1 MSSDPKG
8 GGGEGGDVPPPV
20 AAAAE
25 GRTPPPAS
33 SAAEA
38 VGGSKQATPPIPQ
51 VAGVAPVGQQKPR
64 RRVPTLVTDEEIDA
78 RSARRSVVSP
88 RRSYS
93 GVMRGGKP
101 GSTPPGNR
109 FSQQQ
114 QGQLKLYDFLPQIQ
128 EENVSKNKDANM
140 FANKFANKSAKNTAS
155 AVSQSSCGGVN
166 LNPLSLGGVNLKST
180 LLGGLN
186 LESTLAGGLNL
197 EPLAPGAAQLANTGN
212 RSPGAGLSRG
222 PTGPE

>member
-1 MSSDPKG
+1 MPICLPIRLPK
-8 GGGEGGDVPPPV
+8 
-20 AAAAE
+20 
-25 GRTPPPAS
+25 
-33 SAAEA
+33 
-38 VGGSKQATPPIPQ
+38 
-51 VAGVAPVGQQKPR
+51 
-64 RRVPTLVTDEEIDA
+64 
-78 RSARRSVVSP
+78 
-88 RRSYS
+88 
-93 GVMRGGKP
+93 
-101 GSTPPGNR
+101 R

-140 FANKFANKSAKNTAS
+140 FANKSAKNTAS

>member
-1 MSSDPKG
+1 MNSDPKG
-8 GGGEGGDVPPPV
+8 GGGEGGDVPPPG

-25 GRTPPPAS
+25 GRTPPPAN

-38 VGGSKQATPPIPQ
+38 VGGSKQATPPAQ

-64 RRVPTLVTDEEIDA
+64 RRVPTLVTDEEMDA

-93 GVMRGGKP
+93 SAVRGGGKP

-140 FANKFANKSAKNTAS
+140 FANKFANKSAKILP
-155 AVSQSSCGGVN
+155 V
-166 LNPLSLGGVNLKST
+166 LSPRARA
-180 LLGGLN
+180 
-186 LESTLAGGLNL
+186 EA
-197 EPLAPGAAQLANTGN
+197 
-212 RSPGAGLSRG
+212 
-222 PTGPE
+222 

>member
-1 MSSDPKG
+1 MPICLPIRLPK
-8 GGGEGGDVPPPV
+8 
-20 AAAAE
+20 
-25 GRTPPPAS
+25 
-33 SAAEA
+33 
-38 VGGSKQATPPIPQ
+38 
-51 VAGVAPVGQQKPR
+51 
-64 RRVPTLVTDEEIDA
+64 
-78 RSARRSVVSP
+78 
-88 RRSYS
+88 
-93 GVMRGGKP
+93 
-101 GSTPPGNR
+101 R

-114 QGQLKLYDFLPQIQ
+114 QGQLKLYDFFLPQIQ

-197 EPLAPGAAQLANTGN
+197 EPLALGAAQLANTGN
-212 RSPGAGLSRG
+212 RSPGAGLSRDASLDQSPPLRATSTPKDKEAKLDFIIRG
-222 PTGPE
+222 EKSKNKNSKKDSNSTASALGNDRELQRRLNDKERDLNERFWKNEV

>member
-1 MSSDPKG
+1 MG
-8 GGGEGGDVPPPV
+8 FE
-20 AAAAE
+20 
-25 GRTPPPAS
+25 R
-33 SAAEA
+33 
-38 VGGSKQATPPIPQ
+38 
-51 VAGVAPVGQQKPR
+51 PR
-64 RRVPTLVTDEEIDA
+64 

-88 RRSYS
+88 RRSFS
-93 GVMRGGKP
+93 SAVKGGKP

-166 LNPLSLGGVNLKST
+166 LDPLSLGGVNLDPH
-180 LLGGLN
+180 LLGGVNLDPRLSGGLN
-186 LESTLAGGLNL
+186 LN
-197 EPLAPGAAQLANTGN
+197 PLSLGAA
-212 RSPGAGLSRG
+212 
-222 PTGPE
+222 